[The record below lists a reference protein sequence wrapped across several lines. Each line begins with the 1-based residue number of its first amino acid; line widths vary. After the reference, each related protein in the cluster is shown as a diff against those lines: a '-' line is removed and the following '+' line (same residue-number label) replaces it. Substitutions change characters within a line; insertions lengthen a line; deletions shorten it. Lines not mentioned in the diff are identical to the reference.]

1 MTLRELQKLLQSGD
15 KRLYQKTIKKLIHRI
30 ARRYTAMSFED
41 LISYLRSFDAK
52 PHAGS
57 ITTAPDIAKEKR
69 LKSQKQCKPQAP
81 TVGAFRANGLQY
93 LLN

>member
-1 MTLRELQKLLQSGD
+1 MTLRQLQKLLEQGD
-15 KRLYQKTIKKLIHRI
+15 RKLYQRTIQRLIKKI
-30 ARRYTAMSFED
+30 ADRYTRLEP
-41 LISYLRSFDAK
+41 LLLYLKIFDAK

-57 ITTAPDIAKEKR
+57 VTTAPDIAQEKR
-69 LKSQKQCKPQAP
+69 RKSLKQCKPQAP